1 MRFTELKGGADDQQG
16 SISLAVQLH
25 LRVSHH
31 IHREVSCRKQ
41 QLNVFS
47 LEHFLPA
54 VVNDFDLQTSFIMA
68 EQKLHVIIVGA
79 GMNTAPMFGSKC

>member
-1 MRFTELKGGADDQQG
+1 MRFTELKGGGEHRQG
-16 SISLAVQLH
+16 SHWQFSSTFGSPITYTGRPAA
-25 LRVSHH
+25 
-31 IHREVSCRKQ
+31 EKQ

-54 VVNDFDLQTSFIMA
+54 VVNNSDLQTSFIMA

-79 GMNTAPMFGSKC
+79 GMNTPPMLSSKC